1 MPSFVKA
8 GDAVIDTTEIRRI
21 DCERLVHDGWV
32 LVEYVSGRTERFR
45 GADAI
50 DIVMRTCPS
59 FFEGRRMRWIRHS
72 WAIHNIVGHPV
83 MQILTWLGR
92 PDLGL
97 KVHDATIP
105 TPSDQ
110 R

>member
-1 MPSFVKA
+1 MPFVKA
-8 GDAVIDTTEIRRI
+8 GASVLDVKEIRRI
-21 DCERLVHDGWV
+21 DCEHLVNEGWV
-32 LVEYVSGRTERFR
+32 LIEYLNGTSERLK
-45 GADAI
+45 GAEAI

-83 MQILTWLGR
+83 MQILTWLGM
-92 PDLGL
+92 PELGI

-105 TPSDQ
+105 TP